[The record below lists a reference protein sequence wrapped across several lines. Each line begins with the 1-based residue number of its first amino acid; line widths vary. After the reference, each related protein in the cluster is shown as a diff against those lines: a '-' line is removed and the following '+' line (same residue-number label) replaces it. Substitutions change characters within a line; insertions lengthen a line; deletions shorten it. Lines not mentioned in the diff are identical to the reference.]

1 MDLNILNNSLI
12 ISNNKKELLEIKKSN
27 PFLNFKII
35 NKKELFSNLFFHYD
49 SKANLYLYRKGILL
63 DNTDEILNNLY
74 FLKPNINSKID
85 NLISLKN
92 ELEQN
97 KLLLKEDFYQDYL
110 KNKKI
115 ILYDLDLDIELKSI
129 FEQLNIQPIIINNE
143 FKLDKCVY
151 EFNNFDEEIRFI
163 FEQIA
168 LLIEKGIPLNKIKIL
183 TNNEL
188 YISSLKK
195 YENYFSFK
203 FNFSNEEK
211 IIHSNDIKLF
221 KSIFSS
227 TNLDE
232 TLTQIENRIID
243 VDAFNKLLRK
253 ILEVKSYIQENE
265 IENYI
270 DYITKKIKIS
280 SIKYENGID
289 VVFSLDNLNKE
300 DYLLIPG
307 FILNQYPK
315 IIKDEDYLSDKE
327 KIILNMVTSN
337 QKQLFQENNFIRSLS
352 KFNNVILSYCLK
364 NDKEEYYPSLLIEKY
379 NLPII
384 KNYEFTNYVYSKDY
398 YNYFNS
404 NVLDEYNNFSFI
416 SPYLKNIDAKE
427 IEYKTYTNQFTNINN
442 FILPNM
448 KLSYTSLKTY
458 FECGFKFYLSRILKI
473 DEFEDTLSTKLGT
486 IMHKY
491 LELVAKNK
499 KIDFDE
505 LLSLYSLTNKERIII
520 SALKNQI
527 ILEEENI
534 NNLFNSTCLKT
545 VNAEDTSFSYAL
557 NNNFILEGKI
567 DLILSNQNHYVII
580 DYKTNDSE
588 NFSPDL
594 IKHGFSLQ
602 LPIYYLLTK
611 NSSSNFINKDI
622 SGLYINTILSKNYF
636 KNDFKYLL
644 LNGLTFND
652 NFNLIQGEQE
662 LIKKQNRNYISY
674 DNEEFKNNIE
684 TTSKIINEACNQI
697 QDGNFKINPKVIQNK
712 VDSCKYCK
720 YKDICYMTYKDIV
733 YLKED

>member
-1 MDLNILNNSLI
+1 MNLNILNNSLI
-12 ISNNKKELLEIKKSN
+12 ISNNKKELLEIKKNN

-63 DNTDEILNNLY
+63 DNSDEILNNLY

-195 YENYFSFK
+195 YGNYFSFK

-265 IENYI
+265 IEDYI

-289 VVFSLDNLNKE
+289 VVSSLDNLDKE

-352 KFNNVILSYCLK
+352 KFNNVIISYCLK

-545 VNAEDTSFSYAL
+545 VNAEDTSFSYSL

-594 IKHGFSLQ
+594 IKYGFSLQ

-611 NSSSNFINKDI
+611 NGSSNFINKDI

-652 NFNLIQGEQE
+652 NFDLIQGEQE

-674 DNEEFKNNIE
+674 DNEEFKNNID
-684 TTSKIINEACNQI
+684 TTSKIINEACSQI

>member
-97 KLLLKEDFYQDYL
+97 KLLLKEDFYQYYL

-253 ILEVKSYIQENE
+253 ILEVKSYIKENE

-289 VVFSLDNLNKE
+289 VVSSLDNLDKE

-352 KFNNVILSYCLK
+352 KFNNVIISYCLK

-486 IMHKY
+486 IIHKY

-545 VNAEDTSFSYAL
+545 INAEDTSFSYSL

-611 NSSSNFINKDI
+611 NGSSNFINKDI

-662 LIKKQNRNYISY
+662 LIKNKI
-674 DNEEFKNNIE
+674 EIIFLMIMKNL
-684 TTSKIINEACNQI
+684 KIILTQPLKLLMKHAVK
-697 QDGNFKINPKVIQNK
+697 FKMVI
-712 VDSCKYCK
+712 
-720 YKDICYMTYKDIV
+720 
-733 YLKED
+733 LK

>member
-289 VVFSLDNLNKE
+289 VVSSLDNLDKE

-352 KFNNVILSYCLK
+352 KFNNVIISYCLK

-545 VNAEDTSFSYAL
+545 INAEDTSFSYSL

>member
-63 DNTDEILNNLY
+63 DNTDEILNNLF

-352 KFNNVILSYCLK
+352 KFNNVIISYCLK

-594 IKHGFSLQ
+594 IKYGFSLQ

-611 NSSSNFINKDI
+611 NGSSNFINKDI

-720 YKDICYMTYKDIV
+720 YKDICYMTYKNIV

>member
-12 ISNNKKELLEIKKSN
+12 ISNNKKELLEIKKNN

-63 DNTDEILNNLY
+63 DNTDEILNNLF

-352 KFNNVILSYCLK
+352 KFNNVIISYCLK

-594 IKHGFSLQ
+594 IKYGFSLQ

-611 NSSSNFINKDI
+611 NGSSNFINKDI

>member
-253 ILEVKSYIQENE
+253 ILEVKSYIKENE

-289 VVFSLDNLNKE
+289 VVSSLDNLDKE

-352 KFNNVILSYCLK
+352 KFNNVIISYCLK

>member
-352 KFNNVILSYCLK
+352 KFNNVIISYCLK

-545 VNAEDTSFSYAL
+545 VNAEDTSFSYSL

>member
-352 KFNNVILSYCLK
+352 KFNNVIISYCLK

-404 NVLDEYNNFSFI
+404 NVLDEYYNFSFI

-720 YKDICYMTYKDIV
+720 YKNICYMTYKDIV

>member
-74 FLKPNINSKID
+74 FLKPNINFKID

-352 KFNNVILSYCLK
+352 KFNNVIISYCLK

-499 KIDFDE
+499 KLDFDE

-594 IKHGFSLQ
+594 IKYGFSLQ

-611 NSSSNFINKDI
+611 NGSSNFINKDI

-652 NFNLIQGEQE
+652 NFDLIQGEQE

>member
-115 ILYDLDLDIELKSI
+115 ILYDLDLDIELKLI

-253 ILEVKSYIQENE
+253 ILEVKSYIKENE

-289 VVFSLDNLNKE
+289 VVSSLDNLDKE

-352 KFNNVILSYCLK
+352 KFNNVIISYCLK

-384 KNYEFTNYVYSKDY
+384 KKYEFTNYVYSKDY

-473 DEFEDTLSTKLGT
+473 DEFEDTLTTKLGT

-499 KIDFDE
+499 KIDFDK

-520 SALKNQI
+520 SALKSQI

-545 VNAEDTSFSYAL
+545 INAEDTSFSYSL

-594 IKHGFSLQ
+594 IKYGFSLQ

-611 NSSSNFINKDI
+611 NGSSNFINKDI

-652 NFNLIQGEQE
+652 NFDLIQGEQE

-697 QDGNFKINPKVIQNK
+697 QDGSFKINPKVIQNK

>member
-143 FKLDKCVY
+143 FKLDKCIY

-352 KFNNVILSYCLK
+352 KFNNVIISYCLK

>member
-143 FKLDKCVY
+143 FKLDKYVY

-168 LLIEKGIPLNKIKIL
+168 LLIEKNIPLNKIKIL

-188 YISSLKK
+188 YISNLKK

-253 ILEVKSYIQENE
+253 ILEVKSYIKENE

-289 VVFSLDNLNKE
+289 VVSSLDNLDKE

-352 KFNNVILSYCLK
+352 KFNNVIISYCLK

-416 SPYLKNIDAKE
+416 STYLKNIDAKE

-458 FECGFKFYLSRILKI
+458 FECGFKFYLNRILKI

-545 VNAEDTSFSYAL
+545 VNAEDTSFSYSL

-594 IKHGFSLQ
+594 IKYGFSLQ

-611 NSSSNFINKDI
+611 NGSSNFINKDI

-652 NFNLIQGEQE
+652 NFDLIQGEQE

-674 DNEEFKNNIE
+674 DNEEFKNNID

>member
-352 KFNNVILSYCLK
+352 KFNNVIISYCLK

-427 IEYKTYTNQFTNINN
+427 IEYKTYNNQFTNINN

-594 IKHGFSLQ
+594 IKYGFSLQ

-611 NSSSNFINKDI
+611 NGSSNFINKDI

-662 LIKKQNRNYISY
+662 LIKKQNKNYISY

>member
-289 VVFSLDNLNKE
+289 VFFSLDNLNKE

-352 KFNNVILSYCLK
+352 KFNNVIISYCLK

-545 VNAEDTSFSYAL
+545 VNAEDTSFSYSL

>member
-300 DYLLIPG
+300 DCLLIPG

-352 KFNNVILSYCLK
+352 KFNNVIISYCLK

-545 VNAEDTSFSYAL
+545 VNAEDTSFSYSL

>member
-163 FEQIA
+163 FEQVA

-352 KFNNVILSYCLK
+352 KFNNVIISYCLK

-545 VNAEDTSFSYAL
+545 VNAEDTSFSYSL

-712 VDSCKYCK
+712 IDSCKYCK

>member
-232 TLTQIENRIID
+232 TLNQIENRIID

-352 KFNNVILSYCLK
+352 KFNNVIISYCLK

-545 VNAEDTSFSYAL
+545 INAEDTSFSYSL

-594 IKHGFSLQ
+594 IKYGFSLQ

>member
-97 KLLLKEDFYQDYL
+97 KLLLKEDFYQYYL

-352 KFNNVILSYCLK
+352 KFNNVIISYCLK

-545 VNAEDTSFSYAL
+545 VNAEDTSFSYSL

>member
-1 MDLNILNNSLI
+1 M
-12 ISNNKKELLEIKKSN
+12 
-27 PFLNFKII
+27 
-35 NKKELFSNLFFHYD
+35 
-49 SKANLYLYRKGILL
+49 
-63 DNTDEILNNLY
+63 
-74 FLKPNINSKID
+74 
-85 NLISLKN
+85 
-92 ELEQN
+92 
-97 KLLLKEDFYQDYL
+97 
-110 KNKKI
+110 
-115 ILYDLDLDIELKSI
+115 
-129 FEQLNIQPIIINNE
+129 
-143 FKLDKCVY
+143 
-151 EFNNFDEEIRFI
+151 
-163 FEQIA
+163 
-168 LLIEKGIPLNKIKIL
+168 LIEKGIPLNKIKIL

-195 YENYFSFK
+195 YENYFSFT

-315 IIKDEDYLSDKE
+315 RKYLLLQNID
-327 KIILNMVTSN
+327 ILNMVTSN

-352 KFNNVILSYCLK
+352 KFNNVIISYCLK

-384 KNYEFTNYVYSKDY
+384 KNYAFTNYVYSKDY

-505 LLSLYSLTNKERIII
+505 LLSLYSLTNKEKIII

-594 IKHGFSLQ
+594 IKYGFSLQ

-611 NSSSNFINKDI
+611 NGSSNFINKDI

>member
-12 ISNNKKELLEIKKSN
+12 ISNNKKGLLEIKKSN

-143 FKLDKCVY
+143 FKLDKCIY

-352 KFNNVILSYCLK
+352 KFNNVIISYCLK

-545 VNAEDTSFSYAL
+545 INAEDTSFSYSL

-611 NSSSNFINKDI
+611 NSSSNFINKEI

>member
-74 FLKPNINSKID
+74 FLKPNINFKID

-143 FKLDKCVY
+143 FQLDKCVY

-352 KFNNVILSYCLK
+352 KFNNVIISYCLK

-545 VNAEDTSFSYAL
+545 VNAEDTSFSYSL

>member
-352 KFNNVILSYCLK
+352 KFNNVIISYCLK

-545 VNAEDTSFSYAL
+545 VNAEDTSFSYSL

-594 IKHGFSLQ
+594 IKYGFSLQ

-611 NSSSNFINKDI
+611 NGSSNFINKDI

-720 YKDICYMTYKDIV
+720 YKNICYMTYKDIV

>member
-352 KFNNVILSYCLK
+352 KFNNVIISYCLK

-427 IEYKTYTNQFTNINN
+427 IEYKAYTNQFTNINN

>member
-63 DNTDEILNNLY
+63 DNTDEILNNLF

-352 KFNNVILSYCLK
+352 KFNNVIISYCLK

-594 IKHGFSLQ
+594 IKYGFSLQ

-611 NSSSNFINKDI
+611 NGSSNFINKDI

>member
-12 ISNNKKELLEIKKSN
+12 ISNNKKELLEIKESN

-265 IENYI
+265 IEDYI

-289 VVFSLDNLNKE
+289 VVSSLDNLDKE

-352 KFNNVILSYCLK
+352 KFNNVIISYCLK

-545 VNAEDTSFSYAL
+545 INAEDTSFSYSL

-594 IKHGFSLQ
+594 IKYGFSLQ

-611 NSSSNFINKDI
+611 NGSSNFINKDI

-652 NFNLIQGEQE
+652 NFDLIQGEQE

-674 DNEEFKNNIE
+674 DNEEFKNNID

>member
-327 KIILNMVTSN
+327 KIILSM
-337 QKQLFQENNFIRSLS
+337 
-352 KFNNVILSYCLK
+352 IL
-364 NDKEEYYPSLLIEKY
+364 
-379 NLPII
+379 
-384 KNYEFTNYVYSKDY
+384 
-398 YNYFNS
+398 
-404 NVLDEYNNFSFI
+404 
-416 SPYLKNIDAKE
+416 
-427 IEYKTYTNQFTNINN
+427 
-442 FILPNM
+442 
-448 KLSYTSLKTY
+448 
-458 FECGFKFYLSRILKI
+458 YLSEESKSCFASNRYIANI
-473 DEFEDTLSTKLGT
+473 VNVT
-486 IMHKY
+486 H
-491 LELVAKNK
+491 
-499 KIDFDE
+499 
-505 LLSLYSLTNKERIII
+505 ERVSKII
-520 SALKNQI
+520 SALKDKGYVSVKLKYKTDSKEIEERQI
-527 ILEEENI
+527 TPIVENI
-534 NNLFNSTCLKT
+534 NRYSQKQQ
-545 VNAEDTSFSYAL
+545 EGIG
-557 NNNFILEGKI
+557 NNNY
-567 DLILSNQNHYVII
+567 S
-580 DYKTNDSE
+580 DSE
-588 NFSPDL
+588 KQPY
-594 IKHGFSLQ
+594 
-602 LPIYYLLTK
+602 PIGE
-611 NSSSNFINKDI
+611 NSKDI
-622 SGLYINTILSKNYF
+622 INNIKN
-636 KNDFKYLL
+636 KNNYNK
-644 LNGLTFND
+644 
-652 NFNLIQGEQE
+652 E
-662 LIKKQNRNYISY
+662 LHIKK
-674 DNEEFKNNIE
+674 NN
-684 TTSKIINEACNQI
+684 KA
-697 QDGNFKINPKVIQNK
+697 NFEQRDYTGFDFTKLYANA
-712 VDSCKYCK
+712 SAFS
-720 YKDICYMTYKDIV
+720 
-733 YLKED
+733 

>member
-203 FNFSNEEK
+203 FNFPNEEK

-253 ILEVKSYIQENE
+253 ILEVKSYIKENE

-289 VVFSLDNLNKE
+289 VVSSLDNLDKE

-352 KFNNVILSYCLK
+352 KFNNVIISYCLK

>member
-352 KFNNVILSYCLK
+352 KFNNVIISYCLK

-594 IKHGFSLQ
+594 IKYGFSLQ

-611 NSSSNFINKDI
+611 NGSSNFINKDI

>member
-352 KFNNVILSYCLK
+352 KFNNVIISYCLK

-594 IKHGFSLQ
+594 IKYGFSLQ

-611 NSSSNFINKDI
+611 NGSSNFINKDI

-720 YKDICYMTYKDIV
+720 YKNICYMTYKDIV

>member
-352 KFNNVILSYCLK
+352 KFNNVIISYCLK

-427 IEYKTYTNQFTNINN
+427 IEYKTYTNQFTNIYN

-594 IKHGFSLQ
+594 IKYGFSLQ

-611 NSSSNFINKDI
+611 NGSSNFINKDI

-720 YKDICYMTYKDIV
+720 YKNICYMTYKDIV

>member
-384 KNYEFTNYVYSKDY
+384 KNYEFNNYVYSKDY

-473 DEFEDTLSTKLGT
+473 DEFEDTLFTKLGT

-545 VNAEDTSFSYAL
+545 VNAEDTSFSYSL

-611 NSSSNFINKDI
+611 NGSSNFINKDI

>member
-352 KFNNVILSYCLK
+352 KFNNVIISYCLK

>member
-352 KFNNVILSYCLK
+352 KFNNVIISYCLK

-534 NNLFNSTCLKT
+534 NNLFYSTCLKT

-720 YKDICYMTYKDIV
+720 YKNICYMTYKDIV

>member
-12 ISNNKKELLEIKKSN
+12 ISNNKKELLEIRKNN

-129 FEQLNIQPIIINNE
+129 FEQLNIQPIIINNK

-289 VVFSLDNLNKE
+289 VVSSLDNLDKE

-352 KFNNVILSYCLK
+352 KFNNVIISYCLK

-499 KIDFDE
+499 KIEFEE
-505 LLSLYSLTNKERIII
+505 LLSLYSLSNKEKIII

-527 ILEEENI
+527 ILEEDNLTT
-534 NNLFNSTCLKT
+534 LFNSTCLKNI
-545 VNAEDTSFSYAL
+545 NAENTSYSYSL
-557 NNNFILEGKI
+557 NHNFILEGKI
-567 DLILSNQNHYVII
+567 DLILSNNNHYIII

-594 IKHGFSLQ
+594 IKYGFSLQ

-611 NSSSNFINKDI
+611 KGSSDFINKEI

>member
-1 MDLNILNNSLI
+1 MDLDILNNSLI
-12 ISNNKKELLEIKKSN
+12 ISNNKKEILEIRKNN
-27 PFLNFKII
+27 PSLNFKII

-49 SKANLYLYRKGILL
+49 AKANLFLYRKGILL

-74 FLKPNINSKID
+74 FLRPNINSKID
-85 NLISLKN
+85 NLILIKK
-92 ELEQN
+92 ELEN
-97 KLLLKEDFYQDYL
+97 NNLLLKEDFYQVYL

-115 ILYDLDLDIELKSI
+115 ILYDLDLDSELNTV
-129 FEQLNIQPIIINNE
+129 FNQLNIKPIIINKDLN
-143 FKLDKCVY
+143 LDKNVY

-168 LLIEKGIPLNKIKIL
+168 FLIEKNIPLNKIKIL
-183 TNNEL
+183 TNNDL
-188 YISSLKK
+188 YISNLKK
-195 YENYFSFK
+195 YENYFSYK
-203 FNFSNEEK
+203 FNFPNEEK

-232 TLTQIENRIID
+232 TLTQIETRIID
-243 VDAFNKLLRK
+243 YDAFNKMLRK
-253 ILEVKSYIQENE
+253 ILEVKSYIKENE
-265 IENYI
+265 IEDYI

-289 VVFSLDNLNKE
+289 VVSSLDNLEN
-300 DYLLIPG
+300 DIYLLIPG

-327 KIILNMVTSN
+327 KICLNMITSN
-337 QKQLFQENNFIRSLS
+337 QKQLFQENDFIRSLN
-352 KFNNVILSYCLK
+352 KFQNTIISYCLK

-379 NLPII
+379 NLKII
-384 KNYEFTNYVYSKDY
+384 KNYNFSNYVYSKDY
-398 YNYFNS
+398 YNYFNAT
-404 NVLDEYNNFSFI
+404 VLDEYNNFSFI
-416 SPYLKNIDAKE
+416 SPYLNNIDPKE
-427 IEYKTYTNQFTNINN
+427 IQYKTYTNQFSKINN

-473 DEFEDTLSTKLGT
+473 DEFEETLSTKLGT

-491 LELVAKNK
+491 LELIAKNK
-499 KIDFDE
+499 KIEFEE
-505 LLSLYSLTNKERIII
+505 LLSLYSLSNKEKIII

-527 ILEEENI
+527 ILEEDNLTT
-534 NNLFNSTCLKT
+534 LFNSTCLKNI
-545 VNAEDTSFSYAL
+545 NAEDKSYSYSL
-557 NNNFILEGKI
+557 NHNFILEGKI
-567 DLILSNQNHYVII
+567 DLILSNNNHYIII

-594 IKHGFSLQ
+594 IKYGFSLQ

-611 NSSSNFINKDI
+611 KGSSDFINKEI

-652 NFNLIQGEQE
+652 NFELIQGDQE
-662 LIKKQNRNYISY
+662 LIKKQNRKYISY

-684 TTSKIINEACNQI
+684 TTSKIIDEACNQI
-697 QDGNFKINPKVIQNK
+697 NDGNFKINPKKIQNK

-733 YLKED
+733 YLKDD

>member
-129 FEQLNIQPIIINNE
+129 FEQLNIQPIIINSE

-352 KFNNVILSYCLK
+352 KFNNVIISYCLK

-545 VNAEDTSFSYAL
+545 VNAEDTSFSYSL

>member
-1 MDLNILNNSLI
+1 
-12 ISNNKKELLEIKKSN
+12 
-27 PFLNFKII
+27 
-35 NKKELFSNLFFHYD
+35 
-49 SKANLYLYRKGILL
+49 
-63 DNTDEILNNLY
+63 
-74 FLKPNINSKID
+74 
-85 NLISLKN
+85 
-92 ELEQN
+92 
-97 KLLLKEDFYQDYL
+97 
-110 KNKKI
+110 
-115 ILYDLDLDIELKSI
+115 
-129 FEQLNIQPIIINNE
+129 
-143 FKLDKCVY
+143 
-151 EFNNFDEEIRFI
+151 
-163 FEQIA
+163 
-168 LLIEKGIPLNKIKIL
+168 
-183 TNNEL
+183 
-188 YISSLKK
+188 
-195 YENYFSFK
+195 
-203 FNFSNEEK
+203 
-211 IIHSNDIKLF
+211 
-221 KSIFSS
+221 
-227 TNLDE
+227 
-232 TLTQIENRIID
+232 
-243 VDAFNKLLRK
+243 
-253 ILEVKSYIQENE
+253 
-265 IENYI
+265 
-270 DYITKKIKIS
+270 
-280 SIKYENGID
+280 
-289 VVFSLDNLNKE
+289 
-300 DYLLIPG
+300 
-307 FILNQYPK
+307 
-315 IIKDEDYLSDKE
+315 
-327 KIILNMVTSN
+327 MVTSN

-352 KFNNVILSYCLK
+352 KFNNVIISYCLK

-486 IMHKY
+486 IIHKY

-545 VNAEDTSFSYAL
+545 INAEDTSFSYSL

-611 NSSSNFINKDI
+611 NGSSNFINKDI

-697 QDGNFKINPKVIQNK
+697 QDGSFKINPKVIQNK

>member
-352 KFNNVILSYCLK
+352 KFNNVIISYCLK

-442 FILPNM
+442 FILSNM

-545 VNAEDTSFSYAL
+545 VNAEDTSFSYSL